1 MEFNLST
8 FGLEIANFLILVWIL
23 QRLFYK
29 PLQAVIAKR
38 KQEIE
43 QTLVDAKTVRE
54 EAQKER
60 EIYENRQK
68 AWEQEKQAAFTVF
81 QQHLEAERTTHLN
94 NLQRELEQE
103 RQINKVT
110 LEREQQE
117 FQHNAQQR
125 ALKNATKFASIL
137 LQQTVT
143 PELEKHLTHALLER
157 LTTLSKTTDFSQL
170 AAETTIKVSSVY
182 PISAEYQQ
190 QLEAYFSTLLAA
202 PLTFDYQQDASLI
215 AGVRIE
221 LGSWVLNANLKH
233 ELSDFA
239 QLAYEFE

>member
-8 FGLEIANFLILVWIL
+8 FGIEIANFLILVWIL

-43 QTLVDAKTVRE
+43 QTLLDAEAVRQ

-68 AWEQEKQAAFTVF
+68 AWDQEKQAALTIF
-81 QQHLEAERTTHLN
+81 QQHLDAERTAHLN

-103 RQINKVT
+103 RQINQVT
-110 LEREQQE
+110 LQREQQE

-125 ALKNATKFASIL
+125 ALKNATKFISIL

-143 PELEKHLTHALLER
+143 PELEMRLAQLLLQR
-157 LTTLSKTTDFSQL
+157 LTTFDFSL
-170 AAETTIKVSSVY
+170 SSGETAIKITSVY
-182 PISAEYQQ
+182 SIPTEFQQ
-190 QLEAYFSTLLAA
+190 QLETRFSNLCAV
-202 PLTFDYQQDASLI
+202 PLTFDYQQDANLI
-215 AGVRIE
+215 AGLRIE

-233 ELSDFA
+233 ELSGFA
-239 QLAYEFE
+239 ELAYELE

>member
-29 PLQAVIAKR
+29 PLQAIIAKR

-43 QTLVDAKTVRE
+43 QTLLDAENVKKA
-54 EAQKER
+54 AQQEH
-60 EIYENRQK
+60 EIYENRQQ
-68 AWEQEKQAAFTVF
+68 AWEQEKQAALTVF
-81 QQHLEAERTTHLN
+81 QQHLDAERTAHLN

-103 RQINKVT
+103 RQINQVT
-110 LEREQQE
+110 LQREQQE

-125 ALKNATKFASIL
+125 ALKNAAKFASIL

-143 PELEKHLTHALLER
+143 PELEADLTQALLER
-157 LTTLSKTTDFSQL
+157 LTTLPQTADFSKL
-170 AAETTIKVSSVY
+170 TAETVIKVSSVY
-182 PISAEYQQ
+182 PISPQFQQ
-190 QLEAYFSTLLAA
+190 QLEARFATLI
-202 PLTFDYQQDASLI
+202 PTSLTFSYQQEASLI
-215 AGVRIE
+215 AGLRIE

-233 ELSDFA
+233 ELSGFA
-239 QLAYEFE
+239 ELAYELE

>member
-1 MEFNLST
+1 MEFNWST
-8 FGLEIANFLILVWIL
+8 FGIEIANFLILVWIL

-43 QTLVDAKTVRE
+43 KMLLDAENVKQA
-54 EAQKER
+54 AQKER

-68 AWEQEKQAAFTVF
+68 AWEQEKQAALTVF
-81 QQHLEAERTTHLN
+81 QQHLDAERATHLT

-103 RQINKVT
+103 RQINQVT
-110 LEREQQE
+110 LKREQQE

-125 ALKNATKFASIL
+125 ALKNAAKFASIL

-143 PELEKHLTHALLER
+143 PELEAHLTQSLLER
-157 LTTLSKTTDFSQL
+157 LTTLPKTTDFSQF
-170 AAETTIKVSSVY
+170 ATEMVIKISSVY
-182 PISAEYQQ
+182 PISTQFQQ
-190 QLEAYFSTLLAA
+190 KLEARFATLIPS
-202 PLTFDYQQDASLI
+202 PLTFDYQQEASLI
-215 AGVRIE
+215 AGLRIE

-233 ELSDFA
+233 ELSGFA
-239 QLAYEFE
+239 QLAYELE

>member
-43 QTLVDAKTVRE
+43 QTLLDSQNLRE
-54 EAQKER
+54 EARKER
-60 EIYENRQK
+60 ETYENRQK
-68 AWEQEKQAAFTVF
+68 AWEQEKQAALTVF
-81 QQHLEAERTTHLN
+81 QQHLDVERTAHLN

-103 RQINKVT
+103 RQINQVT

-125 ALKNATKFASIL
+125 ALKNAAKFASIL

-143 PELEKHLTHALLER
+143 PELEMRLAQLLLQR
-157 LTTLSKTTDFSQL
+157 LTTFDFSL
-170 AAETTIKVSSVY
+170 SSSETAIKITSVY
-182 PISAEYQQ
+182 PIPNEFQQ
-190 QLEAYFSTLLAA
+190 QLETRFSNLCAV

-215 AGVRIE
+215 AGLRIE

-233 ELSDFA
+233 ELSGFA

>member
-43 QTLVDAKTVRE
+43 QTLLDSQNLRE
-54 EAQKER
+54 EARKER
-60 EIYENRQK
+60 ETYENRQK
-68 AWEQEKQAAFTVF
+68 AWEQEKQAALTVF
-81 QQHLEAERTTHLN
+81 QQHLDVERTAHLN

-103 RQINKVT
+103 RQINQVT

-125 ALKNATKFASIL
+125 ALKNAAKFASIL

-143 PELEKHLTHALLER
+143 PELEMRLAQLLLQR
-157 LTTLSKTTDFSQL
+157 LTTFDFSL
-170 AAETTIKVSSVY
+170 SSSETAIKITSVY
-182 PISAEYQQ
+182 PIPNEFQQ
-190 QLEAYFSTLLAA
+190 QLETRFSNLCAV

-215 AGVRIE
+215 AGLRIE
-221 LGSWVLNANLKH
+221 VGSWVLNANLKH
-233 ELSDFA
+233 ELSGFA
-239 QLAYEFE
+239 ELAYELE

>member
-8 FGLEIANFLILVWIL
+8 FGVEIANFLILVWIL

-29 PLQAVIAKR
+29 PLQAVITKR

-43 QTLVDAKTVRE
+43 QTLLDAENVKQ

-68 AWEQEKQAAFTVF
+68 AWEQEKQIAFAAF
-81 QQHLEAERTTHLN
+81 QQHLDAERATHLT

-103 RQINKVT
+103 RQINQVT

-125 ALKNATKFASIL
+125 ALKNATEFASL
-137 LQQTVT
+137 LLNQAAT
-143 PELEKHLTHALLER
+143 PELEQHLTQALLER
-157 LTTLSKTTDFSQL
+157 LITLPQVVDFSGL
-170 AAETTIKVSSVY
+170 AGETTIKVSSVY
-182 PISAEYQQ
+182 PISAQFQQ
-190 QLEAYFSTLLAA
+190 QLETRFSNLCTTS
-202 PLTFDYQQDASLI
+202 LTFDYQQDASLI
-215 AGVRIE
+215 AGLRIE
-221 LGSWVLNANLKH
+221 VGSWVLNTNLKH
-233 ELSDFA
+233 ELSGFA
-239 QLAYEFE
+239 QLAYELE

>member
-43 QTLVDAKTVRE
+43 QTLLDSQNLRE
-54 EAQKER
+54 EARKER
-60 EIYENRQK
+60 ETYENRQK
-68 AWEQEKQAAFTVF
+68 AWEQEKQAALTVF
-81 QQHLEAERTTHLN
+81 QQHLDVERTTHLN

-103 RQINKVT
+103 RQINQVT

-125 ALKNATKFASIL
+125 ALENAAKFASIL
-137 LQQTVT
+137 LQQAIT
-143 PELEKHLTHALLER
+143 PELEKHLTQLLLER
-157 LTTLSKTTDFSQL
+157 LTTLPQTIDFSQL
-170 AAETTIKVSSVY
+170 AGETTIKISSVY
-182 PISAEYQQ
+182 PISTKFQQ
-190 QLEAYFSTLLAA
+190 QLEANFSNLIAA
-202 PLTFDYQQDASLI
+202 PKAFDYQQDVSLI
-215 AGVRIE
+215 AGLRIE

-233 ELSDFA
+233 ELSGFA
-239 QLAYEFE
+239 QLAYELE